1 MNAWR
6 IQRFGG
12 VVAWALLSAVAV
24 FALTQSTLAERQDA
38 FDVDA
43 RIAHRLL
50 SQRAAQHDA
59 VLATLALSQPGHS
72 ATAPTALDPA
82 DMRALGGKLNA
93 VYPQILAVE
102 RRAGTAPWEHGG
114 PAFEQAETVSQ
125 QLGRPVLAA
134 LNVQTGDYWLVH
146 AAVPY
151 SYALHIN
158 AHAMVPQVDW
168 PLPSDSPVRVVLDM
182 DGQRLV
188 LHPGHAVTSP
198 WHFLAKKRLAAPSQP
213 LDVVLDRYVAWS
225 ELPWIASLLATLAIA
240 LGLWGLAVLLRQQ
253 SEKRRAEHLLRLGQ
267 VARLNTLGELA
278 AGMAHELN
286 QPLTAVLANTQAVA
300 RLLHDEPVD
309 LPVIHAA
316 MDQAVQ
322 QARRAS
328 EVVSRLRRTV
338 ERPDMAA
345 PQQDLDLVNV
355 VRHTLDLLE
364 PELLRCQVK
373 THLVLQGQAPSA
385 GTLPVRTDP
394 VALEQIIHNLL
405 MNALQA
411 MENVPAEQ
419 RQLTVTLSADAGVE
433 ASARQAHVVIRDTG
447 PGIPPESLPR
457 LFEPFFTTRE
467 GGLGLG
473 LSLCETLARG
483 LDATLVARNAASRGA
498 EFQLTLPMPRANLT
512 PTSA

>member
-6 IQRFGG
+6 IPRFGG
-12 VVAWALLSAVAV
+12 VVAWALLSGVVV
-24 FALTQSTLAERQDA
+24 FALTQRTLSERQEA

-59 VLATLALSQPGHS
+59 VLATLALSQPS
-72 ATAPTALDPA
+72 DAALAPLTRDTA
-82 DMRALGGKLNA
+82 DMRALGAKLNA
-93 VYPQILAVE
+93 VYPQILSVE
-102 RRAGTAPWEHGG
+102 RRAGASPWAREGG
-114 PAFEQAETVSQ
+114 EFQHAEALSR
-125 QLGRPVLAA
+125 QLGRPVLTA
-134 LNVQTGDYWLVH
+134 LNVQAGDYWLVH

-168 PLPSDSPVRVVLDM
+168 PLPPDSPVRVVLDK

-188 LHPGHAVTSP
+188 LQAGHAFSSP

-213 LDVVLDRYVAWS
+213 LDVVLDRHVAWS
-225 ELPWIASLLATLAIA
+225 ELPWTQSCLATLTIA
-240 LGLWGLAVLLRQQ
+240 LGLWGLAVVLQQQ

-300 RLLHDEPVD
+300 RLLNDEPVD
-309 LPVIHAA
+309 LPVVHAA

-338 ERPDMAA
+338 ERPDLAA
-345 PQQDLDLVNV
+345 PQQALDLVSV

-364 PELLRCQVK
+364 PELVRCQVK
-373 THLVLQGQAPSA
+373 TQLVLQGQLSSA
-385 GTLPVRTDP
+385 GALTVRTDP

-411 MENVPAEQ
+411 MENVPTDQ
-419 RQLTVTLSADAGVE
+419 RQLSVTLSADAGAHGPVGH
-433 ASARQAHVVIRDTG
+433 AHVLIRDTG
-447 PGIPPESLPR
+447 PGIPPEALPR

-483 LDATLVARNAASRGA
+483 LDATLLARNAASRGA
-498 EFQLTLPMPRANLT
+498 EFQLTLPMPLANTT